1 MLGIERID
9 WLLSMSADKYDAIH
23 NAGIDVMQVRYLIDF
38 LADSSCHFTVKC
50 RWLLWR

>member
-23 NAGIDVMQVRYLIDF
+23 NAGIDVMQVCLVISY
-38 LADSSCHFTVKC
+38 S
-50 RWLLWR
+50 